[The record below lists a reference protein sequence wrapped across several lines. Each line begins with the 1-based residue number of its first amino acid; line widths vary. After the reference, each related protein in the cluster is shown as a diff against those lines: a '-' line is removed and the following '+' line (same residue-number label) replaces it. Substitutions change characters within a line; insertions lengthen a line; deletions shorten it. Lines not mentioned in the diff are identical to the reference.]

1 MIGKSDIYFVINKNR
16 ADIKKELDEGMRQ
29 LEEDDPFFLAD
40 LYKQYSSFDIKPV
53 LTGEEQNWVNEHGA
67 IRIGVTPDVIV
78 EVDEK
83 TYLDLY
89 YEKVE
94 RADDAQLQAAISAL
108 HK

>member
-1 MIGKSDIYFVINKNR
+1 MT
-16 ADIKKELDEGMRQ
+16 LDG
-29 LEEDDPFFLAD
+29 
-40 LYKQYSSFDIKPV
+40 
-53 LTGEEQNWVNEHGA
+53 
-67 IRIGVTPDVIV
+67 IGVTPDVIV